1 MDVLRIPDSNLGV
14 GVEEGVDALEEVLR
28 VSTFPMEKAWF
39 ALTRPFQG
47 RQGLLAGCLE
57 YPGPF

>member
-1 MDVLRIPDSNLGV
+1 MDVLRIPDNNLGV

-39 ALTRPFQG
+39 APTKPLRKL
-47 RQGLLAGCLE
+47 QGLLVGRLE
-57 YPGPF
+57 YHGPF